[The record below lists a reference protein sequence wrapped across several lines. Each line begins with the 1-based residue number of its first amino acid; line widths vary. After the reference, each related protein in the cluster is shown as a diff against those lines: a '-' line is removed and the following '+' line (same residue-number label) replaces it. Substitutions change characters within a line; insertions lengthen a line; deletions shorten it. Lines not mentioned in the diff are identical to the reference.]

1 MSETATHDTD
11 VTTHDP
17 DSAWLA
23 AYALGLAY
31 SSNGQQEQLELLLD
45 AADGDPEL
53 LDHARQRLATT
64 EVADPPLRETAQ
76 QLLHHAR
83 TVQRTDTGHDH
94 PQATG
99 PASAWS

>member
-53 LDHARQRLATT
+53 LDHAHQRLATT
-64 EVADPPLRETAQ
+64 EVADPPLRERAQ
-76 QLLHHAR
+76 RLLDRAR
-83 TVQRTDTGHDH
+83 TVQGAGTGQDH
-94 PQATG
+94 PQVAD